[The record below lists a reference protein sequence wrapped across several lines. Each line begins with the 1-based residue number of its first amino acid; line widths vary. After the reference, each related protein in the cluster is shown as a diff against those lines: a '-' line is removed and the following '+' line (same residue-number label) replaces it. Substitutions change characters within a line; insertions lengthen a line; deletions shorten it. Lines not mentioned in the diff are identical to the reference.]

1 MKRRISLVIALF
13 VSFLLMFSPIA
24 GADETKLP
32 TVTTSEPIEVE
43 VAKIPRDTNKADKA
57 DSPPQEK
64 FDEVPVLDYKS
75 KPRGPCVQCPD
86 GRGPGHWMTTFSG
99 AQYCIVDCSQ

>member
-57 DSPPQEK
+57 DSTNK
-64 FDEVPVLDYKS
+64 
-75 KPRGPCVQCPD
+75 R
-86 GRGPGHWMTTFSG
+86 RH
-99 AQYCIVDCSQ
+99 SQ